1 MFDNA
6 CKFLAEN
13 FSEDY
18 ATWLLG
24 RPVTLTKLSPTEL
37 SLEPIRADSL
47 ILEQSEDLVLHLEF
61 QTEPDETMGFRML
74 DYRVRVYRRFPLK
87 TMHQVVIYLKRTKS
101 ALVYQD
107 SFQLGATTHHYRVI
121 RLWEQ
126 SSDLFLTSPGLL
138 PLAILTQCEE
148 PTTRLREVAK
158 GLDKIEKQGV
168 RANLM
173 AATAVFAGL
182 VMEPEMIKTIL
193 RSDIMK
199 ESAFYQE
206 ILQEGLQK
214 GLQKG
219 LQEGLQ
225 EGLQKGLQ
233 KGRQEGRQEGLLEGK
248 LETIPLLKK
257 LGLSIAE
264 IAEEL
269 DIDVAL
275 VNQFVAN
282 QNN

>member
-1 MFDNA
+1 MFDNVS
-6 CKFLAEN
+6 KFLAEN

>member
-1 MFDNA
+1 MFDTL

-13 FSEDY
+13 FSQDY

-61 QTEPDETMGFRML
+61 QTEPDEKMGFRML
-74 DYRVRVYRRFPLK
+74 DYRLRVYRRFPAK
-87 TMHQVVIYLKRTKS
+87 TMHQVVIYLKKTKS
-101 ALVYQD
+101 PLVYQD
-107 SFQLGATTHHYRVI
+107 SFQVGETIHRYRVI

-126 SSDLFLTSPGLL
+126 SSEVFLKKGGLL
-138 PLAILTQCEE
+138 PLAILTKSEE
-148 PTTRLREVAK
+148 QIIRLREIAK
-158 GLDKIEKQGV
+158 RLDTIENPGV

-199 ESAFYQE
+199 ESAFYQD
-206 ILQEGLQK
+206 ILQEGH
-214 GLQKG
+214 
-219 LQEGLQ
+219 
-225 EGLQKGLQ
+225 Q
-233 KGRQEGRQEGLLEGK
+233 KGRQEGRQEGE
-248 LETIPLLKK
+248 
-257 LGLSIAE
+257 
-264 IAEEL
+264 
-269 DIDVAL
+269 VAL
-275 VNQFVAN
+275 LMRLLVKRFGNVSESIESRLTQATIADLELWGDRILEAKTLTDIFD
-282 QNN
+282 

>member
-1 MFDNA
+1 MFDNC

-126 SSDLFLTSPGLL
+126 SSDLFLLTSCSRTKERLAERVKKVEKGVEVKKQQNNGNYSYTSPDPSLYIARFDADLL
-138 PLAILTQCEE
+138 S
-148 PTTRLREVAK
+148 TR
-158 GLDKIEKQGV
+158 
-168 RANLM
+168 
-173 AATAVFAGL
+173 
-182 VMEPEMIKTIL
+182 
-193 RSDIMK
+193 
-199 ESAFYQE
+199 
-206 ILQEGLQK
+206 
-214 GLQKG
+214 
-219 LQEGLQ
+219 
-225 EGLQKGLQ
+225 
-233 KGRQEGRQEGLLEGK
+233 
-248 LETIPLLKK
+248 
-257 LGLSIAE
+257 
-264 IAEEL
+264 
-269 DIDVAL
+269 
-275 VNQFVAN
+275 
-282 QNN
+282 

>member
-1 MFDNA
+1 MFDNV

-61 QTEPDETMGFRML
+61 QTEPDEKMGFRML

-87 TMHQVVIYLKRTKS
+87 TMHQVVIYLKPTKS

-107 SFQLGATTHHYRVI
+107 SFQLGETTHRYRVL

-126 SSDLFLTSPGLL
+126 SSDLFLKSPGLL
-138 PLAILTQCEE
+138 PLAVLTQSSDPELK
-148 PTTRLREVAK
+148 LRQVAEV
-158 GLDKIEKQGV
+158 LETIPNN
-168 RANLM
+168 NLRQNLT
-173 AATAVFAGL
+173 AATAVFGGL
-182 VMEPEMIKTIL
+182 VLKPDIVKTIL
-193 RSDIMK
+193 RSEIMK
-199 ESAFYQE
+199 ESAVYQE
-206 ILQEGLQK
+206 ILQEGR
-214 GLQKG
+214 
-219 LQEGLQ
+219 Q
-225 EGLQKGLQ
+225 EGLQKGLE
-233 KGRQEGRQEGLLEGK
+233 KGLEKGRQEGLLEGK
-248 LETIPLLKK
+248 LKTIPLLKK

-269 DIDVAL
+269 EIDIAL

>member
-1 MFDNA
+1 MFDNV

-37 SLEPIRADSL
+37 FLEPIRADSL

-61 QTEPDETMGFRML
+61 QTEPDEKMSFRML
-74 DYRVRVYRRFPLK
+74 DYRVRVYRRFPNK
-87 TMHQVVIYLKRTKS
+87 TMHQVVIYLKPTQS
-101 ALVYQD
+101 TLVYQD
-107 SFQLGATTHHYRVI
+107 SFQVGKTTHRYRVV
-121 RLWEQ
+121 RLWEE
-126 SSDLFLTSPGLL
+126 STELFLNSPGLL
-138 PLAILTQCEE
+138 PLASLSKSSDPRIIL
-148 PTTRLREVAK
+148 RKVAQSLK
-158 GLDKIEKQGV
+158 SIADNNV
-168 RANLM
+168 RQNLT
-173 AATAVFAGL
+173 AATAVFGGL
-182 VMEPEMIKTIL
+182 VVKPNIVKTIL
-193 RSDIMK
+193 RSQFMK
-199 ESAFYQE
+199 ESAVYQE

-214 GLQKG
+214 G
-219 LQEGLQ
+219 
-225 EGLQKGLQ
+225 
-233 KGRQEGRQEGLLEGK
+233 RQEGLLEGK
-248 LETIPLLKK
+248 LKTIPLLKK
-257 LGLSIAE
+257 LGLLIAE

>member
-1 MFDNA
+1 MFDNVS
-6 CKFLAEN
+6 KFLAEN

-158 GLDKIEKQGV
+158 GLDTIEKQGV

-233 KGRQEGRQEGLLEGK
+233 KGRQEGLLEGK

>member
-24 RPVTLTKLSPTEL
+24 RPVQLTKLSPTEL

-233 KGRQEGRQEGLLEGK
+233 KGRQEGLLEGK

>member
-1 MFDNA
+1 MFDTL
-6 CKFLAEN
+6 CKFLAES

-37 SLEPIRADSL
+37 SLESIRADSL

-61 QTEPDETMGFRML
+61 QTEPDKKMGFRML
-74 DYRVRVYRRFPLK
+74 DYRLRVYRRFPAK
-87 TMHQVVIYLKRTKS
+87 TMHQVVIYLKKTKS
-101 ALVYQD
+101 PLVYQD
-107 SFQLGATTHHYRVI
+107 SFQVGETMHRYRVI

-126 SSDLFLTSPGLL
+126 SSEVFLKKGGLL
-138 PLAILTQCEE
+138 PLAILTKSEE
-148 PTTRLREVAK
+148 QIIRLREVAQR
-158 GLDKIEKQGV
+158 LDTIENPGV
-168 RANLM
+168 RANLV

-182 VMEPEMIKTIL
+182 VMEPETIKTIL

-199 ESAFYQE
+199 ESAFYQD
-206 ILQEGLQK
+206 ILQEGR
-214 GLQKG
+214 
-219 LQEGLQ
+219 QEGL
-225 EGLQKGLQ
+225 
-233 KGRQEGRQEGLLEGK
+233 QEGRQEGLLEGK
-248 LETIPLLKK
+248 LKTIPLLKK
-257 LGLSIAE
+257 LGLTIAE

-269 DIDVAL
+269 EIDIAL

>member
-24 RPVTLTKLSPTEL
+24 RPITLTKLSPTEL

-233 KGRQEGRQEGLLEGK
+233 KGRQEGLLEGK

>member
-1 MFDNA
+1 MFDNV

-61 QTEPDETMGFRML
+61 QTEPDESMGFRML
-74 DYRVRVYRRFPLK
+74 DYRVRVYRRFPK
-87 TMHQVVIYLKRTKS
+87 KIMHQVVIYLKPTKS
-101 ALVYQD
+101 NLVYQD
-107 SFQLGATTHHYRVI
+107 SFQLGATTHRYRVI

-126 SSDLFLTSPGLL
+126 SSEVFLKSPGLL
-138 PLAILTQCEE
+138 PLAILTESEE
-148 PTTRLREVAK
+148 PTIRLREITK
-158 GLDKIEKQGV
+158 GLDTIENPGM

-199 ESAFYQE
+199 ESAFYQD
-206 ILQEGLQK
+206 I
-214 GLQKG
+214 

-225 EGLQKGLQ
+225 EGLQM
-233 KGRQEGRQEGLLEGK
+233 GRQEGLQMGRQEG
-248 LETIPLLKK
+248 EVALLMRLLVKRFGNVSESIQSR
-257 LGLSIAE
+257 LTQASIADLE
-264 IAEEL
+264 RWGDRILEAKTL
-269 DIDVAL
+269 TDIFD
-275 VNQFVAN
+275 
-282 QNN
+282 